1 MVRCNRG
8 LAIGALACC
17 GALLLAAGCGTSSDN
32 PESTG
37 PAPPAAG
44 GTTSDAGGTPPEAAQ
59 RKLRIAVIPKGT
71 SHDFW
76 KSVHYGAQQAAD
88 ELGVEIVWQGTLDE
102 KDKEGQINI
111 VDQFILKRVDGICLA
126 PIDRTALVSVVQSAR
141 TRGIPTVIFDSGL
154 EGPENYVSYVATD
167 NYQGGVLA
175 ARRLGALLQG
185 QGNVI
190 LLRYQAG
197 SESTEQ
203 REQGFLDTLAKEF
216 SGITVLSENQRV
228 DSSDEQ
234 AKEVADALLLKYK
247 TQVNGVFTVC
257 EPNNRGMLLALRTA
271 QLAGRVKFV
280 GFDTDPAFV
289 EALRQGEM
297 HGIVLQDPVKMGYLA
312 VTTMVDHLRGQQVP
326 PRISTGEYLAT
337 PDNMDSPEIH
347 ALLHPAKRAR

>member
-1 MVRCNRG
+1 MVRRNPG
-8 LAIGALACC
+8 STIWSLAFC
-17 GALLLAAGCGTSSDN
+17 GALLLAAGCGNSSDN
-32 PESTG
+32 PDSSGAPSAGVSADGSDDST
-37 PAPPAAG
+37 PQ
-44 GTTSDAGGTPPEAAQ
+44 GTP

-76 KSVHYGAQQAAD
+76 KSVHYGAQQAAE
-88 ELGVEIVWQGTLDE
+88 ELGVEIIWQGTLDE

-167 NYQGGVLA
+167 NYQGGVLG
-175 ARRLGALLQG
+175 ARRLGELLQG

-216 SGITVLSENQRV
+216 PRIAVLSENQRV

-312 VTTMVDHLRGQQVP
+312 VKTMVDHLRGQQVP

-347 ALLHPAKRAR
+347 ALLHPAKLAR